1 MEEQCMDRFHHMRR
15 QEEVCTRALMRLQLR
30 LPVESQV
37 FRRNQQCLK
46 GKTQMKGS
54 L

>member
-1 MEEQCMDRFHHMRR
+1 MEEQCMDRFRHMIRR
-15 QEEVCTRALMRLQLR
+15 EEVCTRAPMRLQLLLR
-30 LPVESQV
+30 VESQV